1 MKSSGLNRWSEVT
14 KWTDRAACKGVDD
27 DGGNI
32 FHPDVATNSD
42 GGRGA
47 KTAYERART
56 WCRTCP
62 VTVECLTQALDI
74 ETNSTAHGVWGG
86 LSPRQRNALHEGS
99 DLKAAIASALAPV
112 LTMDDEYTA
121 DETRAALAAYER
133 HKKGR
138 GPALTDE
145 QVKACR
151 AHHRAR
157 AKRARD
163 KRKAE
168 AQ

>member
-1 MKSSGLNRWSEVT
+1 MSWAKE
-14 KWTDRAACKGVDD
+14 AACRGVDD
-27 DGGNI
+27 NGGTT
-32 FHPDVATNSD
+32 FHPPVATTSD

-47 KTAYERART
+47 KAAYEKART
-56 WCRTCP
+56 WCRRCP
-62 VTVECLTQALDI
+62 VTIECLTEALNI

-99 DLKAAIASALAPV
+99 DLQAAIASALEPV
-112 LTMDDEYTA
+112 LTMDDQYSA
-121 DETRAALAAYER
+121 DETRQALAAYER

-138 GPALTDE
+138 GPALTED
-145 QVKACR
+145 QIKACR

-163 KRKAE
+163 KRKATS
-168 AQ
+168 

>member
-1 MKSSGLNRWSEVT
+1 MSWVK
-14 KWTDRAACKGVDD
+14 DAACRGVDA
-27 DGGNI
+27 DGGTT
-32 FHPDVATNSD
+32 FHPNVATNSD
-42 GGRGA
+42 GGRAA
-47 KTAYERART
+47 KAAYETART
-56 WCRTCP
+56 WCRRCP
-62 VTVECLTQALDI
+62 VTVECLTEALGI

-86 LSPRQRNALHEGS
+86 LSPRQRNQLRPGD
-99 DLKAAIASALAPV
+99 DLRSAIASALEPD
-112 LTMDDEYTA
+112 LPMDDTYSPG
-121 DETRAALAAYER
+121 ETRAALAAYER

-138 GPALTDE
+138 GPALTED